1 MNATYRQ
8 LYIFQLLISDHLVNK
23 TQLAEH
29 FAVNPRAIQ
38 RDISQIKTFITDQ
51 QLPYQLTYR
60 RQLDGYQLATAQDH
74 ISKLVILTLIKILL
88 ASRSLNQD
96 ELRDTVTGLMGLV
109 SKSEQAE
116 INPIV
121 KNEVFHYQPVH
132 HQQPLLKLIWQISQ
146 FIITKQ
152 TINIDY
158 RNSQNQTETRT
169 ILPQA
174 IIFSEYYFYV
184 VAYSTKYHANR
195 FFRLDRIFGYHVATQ
210 KIHRSRAERVSDGE
224 LRQYI
229 HYMQP
234 GKKTTIRFEFTGI
247 VEAALDRFP
256 TAKVITAKSSHHKV
270 LIEAE
275 VFDTGAMMWLL
286 SQGARVRVVSPDTFV
301 RKMRDVLKATLD
313 LYQPK

>member
-1 MNATYRQ
+1 MNAAYRQ

-23 TQLAEH
+23 TQLAEY

-38 RDISQIKTFITDQ
+38 RDISQIKNFIIEQ

-60 RQLDGYQLATAQDH
+60 RQLNGYQLTTAQDH
-74 ISKLVILTLIKILL
+74 ISKLVILVLIKILL
-88 ASRSLNQD
+88 ASRSLNQS
-96 ELRDTVTGLMGLV
+96 ELHDAITGLLGLV
-109 SKSEQAE
+109 SKSDQAE
-116 INPIV
+116 IQPIV

-146 FIITKQ
+146 FIIGQQ
-152 TINIDY
+152 TIDIDY
-158 RNSQNQTETRT
+158 RNSHNQTETRT

-195 FFRLDRIFGYHVATQ
+195 FFRLDRIFGYRATTQ

-234 GKKTTIRFEFTGI
+234 GEKTTIRFEFTGI
-247 VEAALDRFP
+247 VEASLDRFP
-256 TAKVITAKSSHHKV
+256 TAKVITAQSNHQKV

-286 SQGARVRVVSPDTFV
+286 SQGARVRVISPDSFV
-301 RKMRDVLKATLD
+301 REMRETLRETLG
-313 LYQPK
+313 LYQ

>member
-1 MNATYRQ
+1 MNAAYRQ
-8 LYIFQLLISDHLVNK
+8 LYIFQLLISDHLINK
-23 TQLAEH
+23 GQLAEH

-38 RDISQIKTFITDQ
+38 RDISQIKVFITEQ

-60 RQLDGYQLATAQDH
+60 RQLDGYQLTTAQDH
-74 ISKLVILTLIKILL
+74 ISKLVILALIKILL
-88 ASRSLNQD
+88 ASRSLNQA
-96 ELRDTVTGLMGLV
+96 ELHDTVTGLMGLV

-116 INPIV
+116 ITPIV

-146 FIITKQ
+146 FIITQQ
-152 TINIDY
+152 TIDIDY

-184 VAYSTKYHANR
+184 VAYSTKYRANR
-195 FFRLDRIFGYHVATQ
+195 FFRLDRIFDYHTAKQ

-234 GKKTTIRFEFTGI
+234 GEKATIRFEFTGI

-256 TAKVITAKSSHHKV
+256 TAKVITAQSNHQQV

-286 SQGARVRVVSPDTFV
+286 SQGPRVRVVSPDSFV
-301 RKMRDVLKATLD
+301 QKMKDVLRETLR
-313 LYQPK
+313 LYH

>member
-1 MNATYRQ
+1 MNAAYRQ

-23 TQLAEH
+23 TELAEH

-38 RDISQIKTFITDQ
+38 RDISQIKAFLTEQ
-51 QLPYQLTYR
+51 QLPYQLAYR
-60 RQLDGYQLATAQDH
+60 RQLAGYQLTTAQDH
-74 ISKLVILTLIKILL
+74 ISKLVILVLIKILL
-88 ASRSLNQD
+88 ASRALNQA
-96 ELRDTVTGLMGLV
+96 ELHDVVTGLMGLV
-109 SKSEQAE
+109 SKSEQVE
-116 INPIV
+116 IQPII

-132 HQQPLLKLIWQISQ
+132 HQQPLLKLIWQIGQ
-146 FIITKQ
+146 VIIAQQ
-152 TINIDY
+152 TIDIDY

-184 VAYSTKYHANR
+184 MAYSTKYHANR
-195 FFRLDRIFGYHVATQ
+195 FFRLDRIFGYRATTQ

-234 GKKTTIRFEFTGI
+234 GGKITIQFEFTGI

-256 TAKVITAKSSHHKV
+256 TAKVITTKSSHDKV

-286 SQGARVRVVSPDTFV
+286 SQGPMVRVISPDFFV
-301 RKMRDVLKATLD
+301 QKIQDKLRTTLA
-313 LYQPK
+313 LYQEK